1 MEKQKKSSF
10 SGSLGFV
17 MAAAGSAVGLGNIWR
32 FPYLAA
38 KHGGGLF
45 LVVYVALVLCFGF
58 ALLMTDIAI
67 GRKTGLNA
75 GNAYGAIH
83 KKWKFVGH
91 LTFLVPAIILMYYVV
106 IGGWIFK
113 YLLTYITF
121 DGVSAAG
128 DGYFSAFTAS
138 PVSPVVYMLIYL
150 AITAVIVYAGV
161 EKGIEKFSKIVMP
174 CLIVLVAGISIYS
187 LTLSFQTA
195 SGDIRTGI
203 EGAGIYFI
211 PNFDNLSWNGI
222 ISLLLD
228 ATTQVFY
235 SLSVSMGIMITY
247 GSYVKKDVDIN
258 RSVTQIQLFD
268 TLVAVLSGLMIVPAV
283 YVFMGTEGMT
293 EGAGLMFVA
302 LPKVFNEM
310 GVAGNI
316 IGILFFVMVAFAA
329 LTSSVSIME
338 TVVASCMEY
347 FKKSRKQIC
356 LWVTGICAI
365 FATVICLGEGIL
377 NYENIW
383 LPKAVK
389 PTTFLGL
396 ADYVSTSV
404 IMPVITIAT
413 CILIGWVVKPK
424 WIIDEVESSCR
435 KFGRKKL
442 FVIVIKYV
450 APVVMTVLL
459 LSALGII

>member
-45 LVVYVALVLCFGF
+45 LVVYVLLVLFFGF

-67 GRKTGLNA
+67 GRKTGLKA

-91 LTFLVPAIILMYYVV
+91 LTFLVPAIILTYYVV

-128 DGYFSAFTAS
+128 DSYFSAFAGS

-174 CLIVLVAGISIYS
+174 CLIVLVAGISVYS
-187 LTLSFQTA
+187 LTLSYTT
-195 SGDIRTGI
+195 GEVTRTGI

-228 ATTQVFY
+228 ATIQVFY

-247 GSYVKKDVDIN
+247 GSYVKRDVDIN

-310 GVAGNI
+310 GVMGNV

-356 LWVTGICAI
+356 LWVAGICA
-365 FATVICLGEGIL
+365 ACGAVICLGEGIL
-377 NYENIW
+377 NYGNIW
-383 LPKAVK
+383 LPKAEK
-389 PTTFLGL
+389 ATTFLGL

-424 WIIDEVESSCR
+424 WVIDEVESSCS

-442 FVIVIKYV
+442 FVIIIKYV

-459 LSALGII
+459 LSALGIL